1 MLLQPGKLKIQFY
14 QLKNQKYSVYLFER
28 ERDREWAGAGQ
39 REGETQ
45 NPKQTPGSEA
55 VSTEPDAGL
64 KTTSLK
70 IMTWAEVGRSADRA
84 TQVPQFY
91 EYLFYFSVQ

>member
-1 MLLQPGKLKIQFY
+1 MSLQPGKVKIQFY
-14 QLKNQKYSVYLFER
+14 QLKKQKYSVYLFER
-28 ERDREWAGAGQ
+28 ERENELGRDRERG
-39 REGETQ
+39 RQ

-70 IMTWAEVGRSADRA
+70 IMTWAEVGRSADWA